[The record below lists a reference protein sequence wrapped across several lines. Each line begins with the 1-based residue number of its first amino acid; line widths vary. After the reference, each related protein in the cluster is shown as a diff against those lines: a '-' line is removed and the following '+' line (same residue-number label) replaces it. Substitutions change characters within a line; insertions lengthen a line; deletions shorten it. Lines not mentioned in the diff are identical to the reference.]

1 MLQSTAGG
9 ERPMELGNVAPPALC
24 YSIYNTATVDGAI
37 GGEALPNRAEE
48 QACFGRKKQQDGTI
62 KWMALGTIPR
72 VIL

>member
-1 MLQSTAGG
+1 MLQSTTGG
-9 ERPMELGNVAPPALC
+9 ERPMELETWLLQLC
-24 YSIYNTATVDGAI
+24 ATVIYNTATVDGAV
-37 GGEALPNRAEE
+37 GGEALPNKAEE